1 MDSKKRGQLLS
12 SVVAI
17 IVTIIIAI
25 FLSFQHTIV
34 SGKIQG
40 SSKFDL
46 ITNISYTQG
55 IDNSTIES
63 SRTLAWQLS
72 NGHISTVRGYMTPRD
87 SDLIIRSGIWTMQ
100 DLHEKYPTIVELMT
114 PTSDDDGFLVKKT
127 IVIDK
132 GAEFIITNDKVFL
145 ESSSEKHNIPRNI
158 LIMGKGTIFNST
170 ISSWDPLL
178 KAPNPN
184 PYLPRSFI
192 VAKDGGKMNILNST
206 ISHLGFSLGG
216 INNTL
221 SSIAGINY
229 FNTSNFLVADSTIA
243 YNFYGF
249 YSDHATNFKIARNKI
264 YGQTH
269 YGLDPHT
276 GSKDFI
282 IDSNLI
288 SVNGKQGIIC
298 SFQCKNVTITNNRV
312 EHNVE
317 GIGLHWLTNS
327 SLVRDNIVMYN
338 KNYGIFIK
346 RDSFDNLVENN
357 TVIGNGE
364 GIGLFQG
371 SNDNRIISNTIVDNY
386 NQEHKEPI
394 YMDADSQSNLVKDNI
409 FSIKTEKFKKDDD
422 GNSEDNNGVVAA
434 TYSESKDE

>member
-1 MDSKKRGQLLS
+1 LASKKSLELLAILL
-12 SVVAI
+12 AI
-17 IVTIIIAI
+17 IVTIITALFI
-25 FLSFQHTIV
+25 SQQQVTV
-34 SGKIQG
+34 SGHIQ
-40 SSKFDL
+40 SSNESDV
-46 ITNISYTQG
+46 ITNISYNQG
-55 IDNSTIES
+55 IDKSTVQDN
-63 SRTLAWQLS
+63 RTSAWKLS
-72 NGHISTVRGYMTPRD
+72 NGHISTVRGYMTPKD
-87 SDLIIRSGIWTMQ
+87 SDLIIRNGTWTMES
-100 DLHEKYPTIVELMT
+100 LHEKYPTIVEDI
-114 PTSDDDGFLVKKT
+114 TSEAADDGFLAKKT
-127 IVIDK
+127 IVVYEE
-132 GAEFIITNDKVFL
+132 AELIIANDKVFL
-145 ESSSEKHNIPRNI
+145 ESSPENYNLPSNI
-158 LIMGKGTIFNST
+158 LIMGRGTIFNST
-170 ISSWDPLL
+170 ITSWDPFL
-178 KAPNPN
+178 KAPDPN

-229 FNTSNFLVADSTIA
+229 FNTSNFVVANSTIA

-249 YSDHATNFKIARNKI
+249 YSDHAANFRIIGNEI

-282 IDSNLI
+282 IDSNHI

-298 SFQCKNVTITNNRV
+298 SFQCKNVTITNNLV

-327 SLVRDNIVMYN
+327 SLIRDNTVIYN

-346 RDSFDNLVENN
+346 RDSFDNIVEKN
-357 TVIGNGE
+357 TVIGNGG

-371 SNDNRIISNTIVDNY
+371 SNDNSIISNTIVDNY
-386 NQEHKEPI
+386 NKEHKEPI
-394 YMDADSQSNLVKDNI
+394 FMDADSQSNLVSKNI
-409 FSIKTEKFKKDDD
+409 FSIKSEKFM
-422 GNSEDNNGVVAA
+422 
-434 TYSESKDE
+434 KDEHDSSNRDGK

>member
-1 MDSKKRGQLLS
+1 VIKIILASKKSRELLAILL
-12 SVVAI
+12 AI
-17 IVTIIIAI
+17 IVTIITALFI
-25 FLSFQHTIV
+25 SQQQVTV
-34 SGKIQG
+34 SGHIQS
-40 SSKFDL
+40 SSKSDV
-46 ITNISYTQG
+46 ITNISYNQG
-55 IDNSTIES
+55 IDKSTVQD
-63 SRTLAWQLS
+63 SRTSSWKLS
-72 NGHISTVRGYMTPRD
+72 NDHISTVRGYMTPKD
-87 SDLIIRSGIWTMQ
+87 SDLIIRNGTWTMES
-100 DLHEKYPTIVELMT
+100 LHEKYPTIVEDI
-114 PTSDDDGFLVKKT
+114 TSEAADDGFLAKKT
-127 IVIDK
+127 IVVYEE
-132 GAEFIITNDKVFL
+132 AELIIANDKVFL
-145 ESSSEKHNIPRNI
+145 ESSPENYNLPSNI
-158 LIMGKGTIFNST
+158 LIMGRGTIFNST
-170 ISSWDPLL
+170 ITSWDPLL
-178 KAPNPN
+178 KAPDPN

-229 FNTSNFLVADSTIA
+229 FNTSNFVVANSTIA

-249 YSDHATNFKIARNKI
+249 YSDHATNFRIIGNEI

-282 IDSNLI
+282 IDSNHI

-298 SFQCKNVTITNNRV
+298 SFQCKNVTISNNLV

-327 SLVRDNIVMYN
+327 SLIRDNTVIYN

-346 RDSFDNLVENN
+346 RDSFDNLVEKN
-357 TVIGNGE
+357 TVIGNGG

-371 SNDNRIISNTIVDNY
+371 SNDNSIISNTIVDNY
-386 NQEHKEPI
+386 NKEHKEPI
-394 YMDADSQSNLVKDNI
+394 FMDADSQSNLVSKNI
-409 FSIKTEKFKKDDD
+409 FSIKSEKFM
-422 GNSEDNNGVVAA
+422 
-434 TYSESKDE
+434 KDEHDSSNRDGKQ

>member
-1 MDSKKRGQLLS
+1 LASKKSLELLAILL
-12 SVVAI
+12 AI
-17 IVTIIIAI
+17 IVTIITALFI
-25 FLSFQHTIV
+25 SQQQVTV
-34 SGKIQG
+34 SGHIQ
-40 SSKFDL
+40 SSNESDV
-46 ITNISYTQG
+46 ITNISYNQG
-55 IDNSTIES
+55 IDKFTVQDNSTS
-63 SRTLAWQLS
+63 AWKLS
-72 NGHISTVRGYMTPRD
+72 NGHISTVRGYMTPKD
-87 SDLIIRSGIWTMQ
+87 SDLIIGNGTWTMES
-100 DLHEKYPTIVELMT
+100 LHEKYPTIVEDI
-114 PTSDDDGFLVKKT
+114 TSEAADDGFLAKKT
-127 IVIDK
+127 IVVYEE
-132 GAEFIITNDKVFL
+132 AELIIANDKVFL
-145 ESSSEKHNIPRNI
+145 ESSPENYNLPSNI
-158 LIMGKGTIFNST
+158 LIMGRGTIFNST
-170 ISSWDPLL
+170 ITSWDPFL
-178 KAPNPN
+178 KAPDPN

-229 FNTSNFLVADSTIA
+229 FNTSNFVVANSTIA

-249 YSDHATNFKIARNKI
+249 YSDHAANFRVIGNEI

-282 IDSNLI
+282 IDSNHI

-298 SFQCKNVTITNNRV
+298 SFQCKNVTITNNLV

-327 SLVRDNIVMYN
+327 SLIRDNTVIYN

-346 RDSFDNLVENN
+346 RDSFDNIVEKN
-357 TVIGNGE
+357 TVIGNGG

-371 SNDNRIISNTIVDNY
+371 SNDNSIISNTIVDNY
-386 NQEHKEPI
+386 NKEHKEPI
-394 YMDADSQSNLVKDNI
+394 FMDVDSQSNLVSKNI
-409 FSIKTEKFKKDDD
+409 FSIKSEKFMRDEHDSGNRD
-422 GNSEDNNGVVAA
+422 G
-434 TYSESKDE
+434 KQ